1 MWRRVIFGNLKRRI
15 STSTPIILNSNCSLV
30 EPNNSNN
37 FEGQHGFKKQ
47 LNLFF
52 DDLAYYPHCTD
63 NFADGQYRAKN
74 RSDQKKYIEF
84 NQPCLVSYFIF
95 DLDYPES
102 ALAWQEENLPP
113 PFWVAQNPKNG
124 HVHICYR
131 LLFPYPTTEIASI
144 KPMQYAAKIQ
154 AAIGRKLKADA
165 GYSRKL
171 TKNPYNPA
179 WRTMYFTDK
188 SYLLDEL
195 ADYVVVKALKKSEQE
210 QGLGRNCT
218 MFQQGASWAYTA
230 VMEFK
235 QANTPFQ
242 MWHNAVKDRLKDINA
257 GFPEALPYSEVKATA
272 KSIATWVWQRFS
284 EQGLKQWHAEKGRKG
299 GQNLNVELKLIQ
311 SVQRSLGKH

>member
-1 MWRRVIFGNLKRRI
+1 M
-15 STSTPIILNSNCSLV
+15 
-30 EPNNSNN
+30 
-37 FEGQHGFKKQ
+37 
-47 LNLFF
+47 
-52 DDLAYYPHCTD
+52 
-63 NFADGQYRAKN
+63 
-74 RSDQKKYIEF
+74 
-84 NQPCLVSYFIF
+84 SYFVF
-95 DLDYPES
+95 DLDYSES
-102 ALAWQEENLPP
+102 VLAWREENLPE

-154 AAIGRKLKADA
+154 AAMARKLKADA

-179 WRTMYFTDK
+179 WRTMFFTDK

-195 ADYVVVKALKKSEQE
+195 ADYVVVKALRKSEQE

-218 MFQQGASWAYTA
+218 LFERGASWSYTE

-235 QANTPFQ
+235 RANAPFAL
-242 MWHNAVKDRLKDINA
+242 WHNAVKDHLKDING
-257 GFPEALPYSEVKATA
+257 GFPESLPYSEIKATA

-299 GQNLNVELKLIQ
+299 GQKSKRGAKADSERSTEPWKKLEISRATYYRRQ
-311 SVQRSLGKH
+311 KKQEEK

>member
-1 MWRRVIFGNLKRRI
+1 M
-15 STSTPIILNSNCSLV
+15 
-30 EPNNSNN
+30 
-37 FEGQHGFKKQ
+37 
-47 LNLFF
+47 
-52 DDLAYYPHCTD
+52 
-63 NFADGQYRAKN
+63 
-74 RSDQKKYIEF
+74 
-84 NQPCLVSYFIF
+84 SYFVF
-95 DLDYPES
+95 DLDYSES
-102 ALAWQEENLPP
+102 ALAWREENLPE

-154 AAIGRKLKADA
+154 AAIARKLKADA

-171 TKNPYNPA
+171 TKNPYNHA
-179 WRTMYFTDK
+179 WRMMYFTDK

-195 ADYVVVKALKKSEQE
+195 ADYVVVKALRKSEQE

-218 MFQQGASWAYTA
+218 MFQQGASWSYTA

-235 QANTPFQ
+235 QVNAPFQ
-242 MWHNAVKDRLKDINA
+242 LWHNAVKDRIKDINA

-299 GQNLNVELKLIQ
+299 GQKSKRKPVATSEATTQPWKKLGISQ
-311 SVQRSLGKH
+311 STYYRRKKVGKI

>member
-1 MWRRVIFGNLKRRI
+1 MAL
-15 STSTPIILNSNCSLV
+15 
-30 EPNNSNN
+30 
-37 FEGQHGFKKQ
+37 KKQ

-63 NFADGQYRAKN
+63 NFADGQYRAKKTEAI
-74 RSDQKKYIEF
+74 RKKYIEF

-299 GQNLNVELKLIQ
+299 GQKSKRGAKADSERSMKPWEALGIGQATYYRRKKKGLI
-311 SVQRSLGKH
+311 K

>member
-1 MWRRVIFGNLKRRI
+1 M
-15 STSTPIILNSNCSLV
+15 
-30 EPNNSNN
+30 
-37 FEGQHGFKKQ
+37 
-47 LNLFF
+47 
-52 DDLAYYPHCTD
+52 
-63 NFADGQYRAKN
+63 
-74 RSDQKKYIEF
+74 
-84 NQPCLVSYFIF
+84 SYFVF

-102 ALAWQEENLPP
+102 ALAWREENLPE

-154 AAIGRKLKADA
+154 AAMARKLKADA

-179 WRTMYFTDK
+179 WRMMYFTEK

-195 ADYVVVKALKKSEQE
+195 ADYVVVKALSKSEQE

-218 MFQQGASWAYTA
+218 MFQQGASWSYRA

-235 QANTPFQ
+235 QANAPFQ
-242 MWHNAVKDRLKDINA
+242 LWHNAVKDRLKDINA

-284 EQGLKQWHAEKGRKG
+284 EQGLKKWHAEKGREGGKKSKRGAKADSERSTKLWEAMGISRATYYRRKKKG
-299 GQNLNVELKLIQ
+299 LI
-311 SVQRSLGKH
+311 K

>member
-1 MWRRVIFGNLKRRI
+1 
-15 STSTPIILNSNCSLV
+15 
-30 EPNNSNN
+30 
-37 FEGQHGFKKQ
+37 
-47 LNLFF
+47 
-52 DDLAYYPHCTD
+52 
-63 NFADGQYRAKN
+63 
-74 RSDQKKYIEF
+74 
-84 NQPCLVSYFIF
+84 LVSYFVF

-102 ALAWQEENLPP
+102 ALAWREENLPE

-154 AAIGRKLKADA
+154 AAMARKLKADA

-195 ADYVVVKALKKSEQE
+195 ADYVVVKALRKSEQE

-218 MFQQGASWAYTA
+218 MFQQGASWSYTA

-235 QANTPFQ
+235 QAMHPFLMAQ
-242 MWHNAVKDRLKDINA
+242 RCQRPPKDINA
-257 GFPEALPYSEVKATA
+257 GFPESLPYSEVKATA

-299 GQNLNVELKLIQ
+299 GQKSKRGAKADSERSTKPWEKLEISRATYYRRQ
-311 SVQRSLGKH
+311 KKQEEK

>member
-1 MWRRVIFGNLKRRI
+1 MAL
-15 STSTPIILNSNCSLV
+15 
-30 EPNNSNN
+30 
-37 FEGQHGFKKQ
+37 KKQ
-47 LNLFF
+47 LELFF

-63 NFADGQYRAKN
+63 DFADGQYRTKKTEAI
-74 RSDQKKYIEF
+74 RKKYIEF
-84 NQPCLVSYFIF
+84 NQPCLVSYFVF

-154 AAIGRKLKADA
+154 AAMARKLKADA

-179 WRTMYFTDK
+179 WRTMYFTEK

-195 ADYVVVKALKKSEQE
+195 ADYVVVKALSKSEQE

-218 MFQQGASWAYTA
+218 MFQQGASWSYRA

-235 QANTPFQ
+235 QANAPFQ
-242 MWHNAVKDRLKDINA
+242 LWHNAVKDRLKDINA
-257 GFPEALPYSEVKATA
+257 GFPEQLPYSEVKATA

-284 EQGLKQWHAEKGRKG
+284 EQGLKKWHAEKGREG
-299 GQNLNVELKLIQ
+299 GKKSKRGAKADSE
-311 SVQRSLGKH
+311 RSTKPWEAMGISRATYYRRQKKQEKK